1 MRVQFYGGGGGS
13 GGGFQAWTGWSGA
26 DFSTR
31 RGYVDMPT
39 TDTSKLA
46 SGYARNELMRKALWC
61 FGNTGIGRRC
71 TSGVAGIIGCQIP
84 RPNTGDEAWNSAVM
98 GLFARRMMSPK
109 AFDVAGK
116 WNWLTA
122 QVGLNTARLRD
133 GDILVVLS
141 ETSTGQARFAFYEGG
156 QIKSPAE
163 GEQRGDGRW
172 SDGVKTDRLGRHVAY
187 GVAEYGSADVR
198 VLDARNCILF
208 TDYERRGQVRGI
220 SALQHAVNNILDKV
234 ETQSDI
240 KTAIKIASLF
250 GIYEKEGVQK
260 TAWGP
265 ALGGGFEADEAGDA
279 CDVGTDKVPG
289 PGTKENVERV
299 MGAGYVAKVPNGG
312 DIGVLHD
319 DRPGPNQKD
328 FWNEIIRD
336 ISWGIGLSPAVL
348 WDISALTGP
357 AVRYSLNEV
366 EGWCGYHRK
375 LIRAVLHVMYVYFVA
390 KEMKVGNLPMPKGDA
405 EWWKVEWTCPAKLS
419 IDSGRDGQLKIN
431 QMRMGMTTLAAWTM
445 ESDGA
450 AWQDVIRQR
459 VREVDMMRSECEAAG
474 IDPAVAFPAFFAASG
489 GRNE

>member
-1 MRVQFYGGGGGS
+1 MKVHFYKGNSTGGS
-13 GGGFQAWTGWSGA
+13 GFQAWTGWSGA
-26 DFSTR
+26 DYSPR
-31 RGYVDMPT
+31 RGYVDLPT
-39 TDTSKLA
+39 TDTSKLV

-84 RPNTGDEAWNSAVM
+84 RPNTGDDAWNAEAWR
-98 GLFARRMMSPK
+98 LFTRRMMSPK

-116 WNWLTA
+116 WNWITM
-122 QVGLNTARLRD
+122 QVGMNTSRLRD

-156 QIKSPAE
+156 QIKNPPEAE
-163 GEQRGDGRW
+163 GRW
-172 SDGVKTDRLGRHVAY
+172 NDGVKTDRMGRHIAY
-187 GVAEYGSADVR
+187 GVTEYGTDDVK
-198 VLDARNCILF
+198 VLNARDCLLF
-208 TDYERRGQVRGI
+208 ADYERRGQVRGI

-234 ETQSDI
+234 ETQSDT

-260 TAWGP
+260 TSWGP
-265 ALGGGFEADEAGDA
+265 ALGGGFEGDEIGDA
-279 CDVGTDKVPG
+279 CDVGEGEKPERT
-289 PGTKENVERV
+289 TKENVERV
-299 MGAGYVAKVPNGG
+299 LGAGYVAKVPNGG

-319 DRPGPNQKD
+319 DRPGPNQKT
-328 FWNEIIRD
+328 FWDEVIRD

-366 EGWCGYHRK
+366 EGWCGMQRK
-375 LIRAVLHVMYVYFVA
+375 LIRSILHVMYVYFVA
-390 KEMKVGNLPMPKGDA
+390 KEMKVGNLGMPQDP

-431 QMRMGMTTLAAWTM
+431 QMRMGMTTMAAWTM
-445 ESDGA
+445 ESDGQD
-450 AWQDVIRQR
+450 WRDVIRQR
-459 VREVDMMRSECEAAG
+459 VREVEMMKEECTKAG
-474 IDPAVAFPAFFAASG
+474 IDPVEAFPAFFSG
-489 GRNE
+489 GGGRGE